1 MHGITQRSN
10 VQEGSISNSR
20 TSPPIL
26 APKLLALRRARSWNN
41 LVRRVS
47 PTRIQLLPLVRS
59 SEFIAAENR
68 PWPHQARQASC
79 TISTYTHTHTV
90 RARTV
95 GDFEAKLPASLLLSL
110 SAALS
115 NRVAD
120 KAGPWLMDEW
130 WRKKRVD
137 KIIAAIS
144 STKMRQWLLDGRK
157 LLLYTDC
164 DAGIRA

>member
-20 TSPPIL
+20 TSPPNSG
-26 APKLLALRRARSWNN
+26 PKIVGVTSRKIVEQSCPPCVADTN
-41 LVRRVS
+41 
-47 PTRIQLLPLVRS
+47 PTL
-59 SEFIAAENR
+59 
-68 PWPHQARQASC
+68 ASC
-79 TISTYTHTHTV
+79 SFVRVYRGRESSLTSPGATSFLHDLDVHTHTLYA
-90 RARTV
+90 RARL
-95 GDFEAKLPASLLLSL
+95 AISKRNSRLPCLSL

-144 STKMRQWLLDGRK
+144 STKMRQWSLDGRK

>member
-47 PTRIQLLPLVRS
+47 PTRISCLLFVRQS
-59 SEFIAAENR
+59 LSR
-68 PWPHQARQASC
+68 PRIVPDLTRRDKLPARSRR
-79 TISTYTHTHTV
+79 THTHCT
-90 RARTV
+90 RAHGWRNSR
-95 GDFEAKLPASLLLSL
+95 LPCLSL

-115 NRVAD
+115 NRAAD

>member
-1 MHGITQRSN
+1 MGEKKKTRKFSTWKTFRKLPLTFNIVLVLFFPPPVLNSGAGMHGITQRSN

-68 PWPHQARQASC
+68 P
-79 TISTYTHTHTV
+79 
-90 RARTV
+90 
-95 GDFEAKLPASLLLSL
+95 
-110 SAALS
+110 
-115 NRVAD
+115 
-120 KAGPWLMDEW
+120 
-130 WRKKRVD
+130 
-137 KIIAAIS
+137 
-144 STKMRQWLLDGRK
+144 
-157 LLLYTDC
+157 
-164 DAGIRA
+164 

>member
-79 TISTYTHTHTV
+79 TISTYTHTHTLYA
-90 RARTV
+90 RARL
-95 GDFEAKLPASLLLSL
+95 AISKRNSRLPCLSL

-115 NRVAD
+115 NRAAD

-144 STKMRQWLLDGRK
+144 STKMRQWSLDGRK